1 MNKKILA
8 LISVGLLMATSVLA
22 QVTEPG
28 QLSQCTLMHDFSGW
42 SSLRCPSSGSCE
54 FTNANADCAV
64 CCVLDTIYT
73 VTDWI
78 FYGVVSIAIILV
90 VVGAY
95 KIMTAG
101 GNPENV
107 NVGRQY
113 IMWSMV
119 GLAVALLAKSIP
131 AIVKA
136 LLRLG

>member
-8 LISVGLLMATSVLA
+8 SISVGLLMAASVLA
-22 QVTEPG
+22 QVEPG

-42 SSLRCPSSGSCE
+42 SGIRCPASGVCE
-54 FTNANADCAV
+54 FTNASADCAV
-64 CCVLDTIYT
+64 CCVLDTVYT
-73 VTDWI
+73 VTDWL

-90 VVGAY
+90 VLGAY